1 MCDVTGRGG
10 IHRNHSDFNVLRRA
24 AVWSRLCDLT
34 GVLRITT
41 TASDK
46 VVLRLE
52 GRLVGPWVSELK
64 KTVLGAVALSL
75 PLEVDVWDLTYAD
88 LDGEKELSRLHRKG
102 ARFQGRSPYAEY
114 LFQRLRI
121 PLYSRHAEADDDE
134 AR

>member
-1 MCDVTGRGG
+1 MSQGEVAFSVITLISICCKLSRCGEVHADV
-10 IHRNHSDFNVLRRA
+10 I
-24 AVWSRLCDLT
+24 

-41 TASDK
+41 TTSDK
-46 VVLRLE
+46 VLLRLE
-52 GRLVGPWVSELK
+52 GRLIGPWVSELK
-64 KTVLGAVALSL
+64 KTVIRAEALSL

-88 LDGEKELSRLHRKG
+88 LDGEKALSRLHRKG
-102 ARFQGRSPYAEY
+102 VRFKGKSPYAEY